1 MFCHKLCNRL
11 YRMLYTLSSI
21 PFNVCVK
28 LIPCFILFLVA
39 CTKSPQ
45 EIEITQAVM
54 NALPPGQ
61 QLGAVYLKIQNP
73 FPETQVLNYVHSD
86 MAEYI
91 EVHRHIYDK
100 GMMQMRPVKHLMVD
114 ANSELLFKPGG
125 YHLMLFGISE
135 PLAVG
140 DKFTVWFEF
149 NGQLP
154 LEVIVNVKAP

>member
-1 MFCHKLCNRL
+1 MFYQKLCNRL
-11 YRMLYTLSSI
+11 YRMLYTSFSI
-21 PFNVCVK
+21 LLGVYIR
-28 LIPCFILFLVA
+28 LMPCFVLFLAA
-39 CTKSPQ
+39 CTEKPK

-73 FPETQVLNYVHSD
+73 FPETQALNYVHSD
-86 MAEYI
+86 VAEYI
-91 EVHRHIYDK
+91 EVHRHIYDN
-100 GMMQMRPVKHLMVD
+100 GMMQMRQVKHLMVD

-140 DKFTVWFEF
+140 DEFTVWFEF
-149 NGQLP
+149 NGQPP
-154 LEVIVNVKAP
+154 LETIVSVKAP

>member
-1 MFCHKLCNRL
+1 MFCQKLCNGL
-11 YRMLYTLSSI
+11 CRMLYTLSSML
-21 PFNVCVK
+21 FSACAR
-28 LIPCFILFLVA
+28 LMPCLILFLVA
-39 CTKSPQ
+39 CTEKPK

-61 QLGAVYLKIQNP
+61 QLGAIYLKIQNP
-73 FPETQVLNYVHSD
+73 FPETQILNYVHSD
-86 MAEYI
+86 VAEYI
-91 EVHRHIYDK
+91 EVHRHIYDN
-100 GMMQMRPVKHLMVD
+100 GMMQMRPVKHLILD
-114 ANSELLFKPGG
+114 AKSELLFKPGG

-154 LEVIVNVKAP
+154 LGVIVSVKAP

>member
-1 MFCHKLCNRL
+1 
-11 YRMLYTLSSI
+11 MLYALFSMLFGACI
-21 PFNVCVK
+21 RLMLC
-28 LIPCFILFLVA
+28 LILFLVA
-39 CTKSPQ
+39 CTEKPK
-45 EIEITQAVM
+45 EIEVTQAVM

-86 MAEYI
+86 VAEYI
-91 EVHRHIYDK
+91 EVHRHIYDN

-114 ANSELLFKPGG
+114 ANSEILFKPGG

-149 NGQLP
+149 NGKLP
-154 LEVIVNVKAP
+154 LEAVVSVKTP

>member
-1 MFCHKLCNRL
+1 
-11 YRMLYTLSSI
+11 MLYTLFSM
-21 PFNVCVK
+21 PFSVCIK
-28 LIPCFILFLVA
+28 LMPYWIVLLVA
-39 CTKSPQ
+39 CTQKAK
-45 EIEITQAVM
+45 EIEVTQAVM

-73 FPETQVLNYVHSD
+73 FPATQMLNYVHSD
-86 MAEYI
+86 VAEYI
-91 EVHRHIYDK
+91 EVHRHVYDK
-100 GMMQMRPVKHLMVD
+100 GMMQMRPVKHLILD

-140 DKFTVWFEF
+140 DKFTIWFEF

-154 LEVIVNVKAP
+154 LEAMVTVKTP